1 MEHQQSAAG
10 ERVPASA
17 FDPSTPKTPEN
28 MFRIKRAHR
37 PEMWDFIRL
46 VRKEEFAHVPKYDL
60 ISDNAKGAHCLK
72 CGTDISYTKGTTTYV
87 KKHLATRHPGQL
99 STTRQSHSPR
109 ASSGLPSSRPT
120 HWTSQP
126 MSSQSPVAGERV
138 YEAVSDPTIPR
149 TPENMFRMKGAHKP
163 EMWDF
168 IRLVRKDELAHVPKD
183 NLISDNA
190 VGAHCLKCGMNI
202 PYSKGTTSSIKKHMK
217 SRHPGHLSAARPS
230 LRSRAASQ
238 LPNPLLTMSSRLTHV
253 MPHPMTQQSAADDEC
268 VSEPVSDPPTP
279 RTPENMFKMKGAH
292 KPELW
297 DFIRLVRKDE
307 FACVPK
313 DDLISDNAKG
323 AHCLKCG
330 TDIPY
335 NKGLTNYVKSHVAT
349 RHSGHLEAAQERK
362 GKRNAGVSLATPRRP
377 STISSS
383 DRPEVMPE
391 VIEIN
396 LSSGRPELKEIA
408 PELQVHAN
416 KLLAL
421 WLAQTRRPFSTVEDF
436 NLAAYVKHVS
446 EAFGGVKMKLPSQVQ
461 LRAIVMDIAD
471 QAPTATQ
478 EHINHS
484 VHQEHK
490 A

>member
-1 MEHQQSAAG
+1 MEYQQSAAG

-217 SRHPGHLSAARPS
+217 
-230 LRSRAASQ
+230 
-238 LPNPLLTMSSRLTHV
+238 TCIRL
-253 MPHPMTQQSAADDEC
+253 
-268 VSEPVSDPPTP
+268 PTP

-297 DFIRLVRKDE
+297 DFIRLVRKDK

-349 RHSGHLEAAQERK
+349 RHSGHLEAAQQRK

-396 LSSGRPELKEIA
+396 L
-408 PELQVHAN
+408 
-416 KLLAL
+416 
-421 WLAQTRRPFSTVEDF
+421 
-436 NLAAYVKHVS
+436 
-446 EAFGGVKMKLPSQVQ
+446 LPAGQS
-461 LRAIVMDIAD
+461 
-471 QAPTATQ
+471 
-478 EHINHS
+478 
-484 VHQEHK
+484 
-490 A
+490 

>member
-1 MEHQQSAAG
+1 MEYQQSAAG

-202 PYSKGTTSSIKKHMK
+202 PSPESAFK
-217 SRHPGHLSAARPS
+217 SCITITKPS
-230 LRSRAASQ
+230 LDHVFAPDTCDAS
-238 LPNPLLTMSSRLTHV
+238 PDDATECC
-253 MPHPMTQQSAADDEC
+253 DDEC
-268 VSEPVSDPPTP
+268 VSEPVSDSPTP

-297 DFIRLVRKDE
+297 DFIRLVRKDK

-349 RHSGHLEAAQERK
+349 RHSGHLEAAQQRK

-416 KLLAL
+416 KLLAM

-436 NLAAYVKHVS
+436 NLVAYVKHVS

-461 LRAIVMDIAD
+461 LHAIVMDIAD